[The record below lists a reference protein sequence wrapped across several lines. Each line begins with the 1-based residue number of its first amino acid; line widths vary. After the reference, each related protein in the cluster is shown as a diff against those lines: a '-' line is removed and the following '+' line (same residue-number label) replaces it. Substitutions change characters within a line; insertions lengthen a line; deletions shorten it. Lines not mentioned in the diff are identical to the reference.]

1 MQIWKNF
8 KFFLKHFKSFVWS
21 SFFSREKILYRF
33 VFSGR
38 LADLLK
44 PDSTSEGTFYNVTYV
59 ISHNADDVTSRPVPD
74 EQRLMNHIL
83 RGYEKAVRPVQNA
96 STAVIVKMGLTLT
109 QIFDMASTYFVI
121 SNTCLFALL
130 KDTAVEWP
138 YFF

>member
-1 MQIWKNF
+1 MI
-8 KFFLKHFKSFVWS
+8 
-21 SFFSREKILYRF
+21 FSRKKILYQF

-44 PDSTSEGTFYNVTYV
+44 PDSISEGAFYNVTYV

-121 SNTCLFALL
+121 L
-130 KDTAVEWP
+130 KYLPFCSVEAVEWP

>member
-1 MQIWKNF
+1 MC
-8 KFFLKHFKSFVWS
+8 KFERILKTLLIFCLIFI
-21 SFFSREKILYRF
+21 FSREKILYQF

-44 PDSTSEGTFYNVTYV
+44 PDSISEGAFYNVTYV

-109 QIFDMASTYFVI
+109 QIFDMASNFFI
-121 SNTCLFALL
+121 WIFIWNTCLFGVL
-130 KDTAVEWP
+130 KQ
-138 YFF
+138 